1 MDREELNR
9 VHDDAALLNLSTRD
23 DMQDDFGV
31 SRVQRVLRWG
41 YNRAARA
48 VERALHSGILVRSD
62 QCEYHYHFSKEAQ

>member
-1 MDREELNR
+1 MDGEELNR
-9 VHDDAALLNLSTRD
+9 AHDDGALLNLRTRD

-48 VERALHSGILVRSD
+48 IERALHSGALVRSE
-62 QCEYHYHFSKEAQ
+62 QCEYRYHFSNEA